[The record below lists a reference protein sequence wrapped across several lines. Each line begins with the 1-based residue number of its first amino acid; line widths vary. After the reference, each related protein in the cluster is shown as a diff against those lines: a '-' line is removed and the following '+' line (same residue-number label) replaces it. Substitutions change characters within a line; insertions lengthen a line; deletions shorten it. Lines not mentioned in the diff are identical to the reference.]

1 MTAAAPLR
9 FVFCGVGGQGSLFG
23 SLMLGDA
30 AVAAGLEVVMSE
42 IHGMSQRGGSVV
54 STVIVGAAHGPLVA
68 DGEADVL
75 VAFEPVEAL
84 RAARFCSARTTAVVA
99 LRPWVPPSVAFGAAK
114 YPPVADVL
122 GAMRKLC
129 GRVFEVDAVLRRA
142 AGAERRRP
150 RRARRIGSPAFRRSL
165 LPGCLPPPPPRGRP
179 GSDRARVRGRQGR
192 ALVRI
197 GARPHPIVG
206 CGSGWPS
213 TFRRRRL
220 VRPSSPTR
228 TVRHKHEPRSD
239 ARIGRWVVRSPGMCC
254 TASW

>member
-23 SLMLGDA
+23 SLLLGDA

-122 GAMRKLC
+122 AALRKLC
-129 GRVFEVDAVLRRA
+129 GRVVDVDAVAIAESCGVPQAQNVVVL
-142 AGAERRRP
+142 GALATSGVLPFDDRFFLD
-150 RRARRIGSPAFRRSL
+150 AFRLR
-165 LPGCLPPPPPRGRP
+165 LPAAVQEATA
-179 GSDRARVRGRQGR
+179 RAFEAGKAAR
-192 ALVRI
+192 A
-197 GARPHPIVG
+197 
-206 CGSGWPS
+206 CG
-213 TFRRRRL
+213 
-220 VRPSSPTR
+220 
-228 TVRHKHEPRSD
+228 
-239 ARIGRWVVRSPGMCC
+239 
-254 TASW
+254 